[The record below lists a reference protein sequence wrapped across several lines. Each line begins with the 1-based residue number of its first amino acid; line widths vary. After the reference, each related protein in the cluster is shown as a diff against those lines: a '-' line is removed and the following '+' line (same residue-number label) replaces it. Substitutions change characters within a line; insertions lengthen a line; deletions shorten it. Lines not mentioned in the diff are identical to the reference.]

1 MAVIKLGGS
10 PIHTKGDI
18 PVAGA
23 FALDFRLTKT
33 DLTDVGL
40 KDFSGKRIVM
50 NIFASLDTS
59 VCAASV
65 RRFNS
70 EAEKLV
76 NTVVLC
82 ISKDLPFAHKRF
94 CTAEG
99 LDNVVSLSEL
109 RNNDFGNKYGIRI
122 IDGPMEGLLARG
134 VIIIDETGK
143 VIYSELVPEIKQ
155 EPDYKKALA
164 ALK

>member
-1 MAVIKLGGS
+1 MAEITLGGS
-10 PIHTKGDI
+10 PIHTNAEI
-18 PVAGA
+18 PVAGE
-23 FALDFRLTKT
+23 FALDFRLAKT
-33 DLTDVGL
+33 DLTDANL
-40 KDFSGKRIVM
+40 KDFSGKKIVM
-50 NIFASLDTS
+50 NIFPSLDTS

-109 RNNDFGNKYGIRI
+109 RNNDFGDKYGIRI
-122 IDGPMEGLLARG
+122 IDGPMEGLLARSA
-134 VIIIDETGK
+134 IIIDESGK

-164 ALK
+164 ALE